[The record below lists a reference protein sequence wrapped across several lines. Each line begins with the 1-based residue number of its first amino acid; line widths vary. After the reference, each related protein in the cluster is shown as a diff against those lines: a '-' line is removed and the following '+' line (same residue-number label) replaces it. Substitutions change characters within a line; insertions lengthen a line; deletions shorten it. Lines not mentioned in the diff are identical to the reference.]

1 MNYFWIFILSAF
13 SIVLPVGATLVRLRR
28 LPKRYI
34 PLAVLFWMG
43 LVNEGISYA
52 MILLHRNNMAN
63 SNIYTLIEFLLL
75 LWFFYRL
82 TNRKASYFFVFGFL
96 GLATWIADNF
106 IMHTIWHDDAL
117 FRMIGS
123 FFIVYVSMDKINQVL
138 FNGLKEIYKQTDL
151 LLCIS
156 FFVYY
161 TYKTF
166 ISTFNVFPMGLP
178 NEFYTRLWLILS
190 LINIAT
196 NFIYM
201 IAILWIPKQQEYI
214 LRS

>member
-1 MNYFWIFILSAF
+1 
-13 SIVLPVGATLVRLRR
+13 
-28 LPKRYI
+28 
-34 PLAVLFWMG
+34 MG
-43 LVNEGISYA
+43 LLNEGISYA

-63 SNIYTLIEFLLL
+63 SNIYTLIEFLLF
-75 LWFFYRL
+75 LWLFYRL
-82 TNRKASYFFVFGFL
+82 TNRKPTYFLVFGFL

-123 FFIVYVSMDKINQVL
+123 LFIVYLSMDKINQVL

>member
-43 LVNEGISYA
+43 LANEGISYA

-161 TYKTF
+161 T
-166 ISTFNVFPMGLP
+166 
-178 NEFYTRLWLILS
+178 
-190 LINIAT
+190 
-196 NFIYM
+196 
-201 IAILWIPKQQEYI
+201 
-214 LRS
+214 